1 MKVAPP
7 SSSFQPYLLP
17 SFPTHYTNPSPNPSP
32 PSSTLPPSP
41 LSRPTYSP
49 NPIPSPLAKQRVA
62 ATLKYYTQTLEPYLA
77 DATAYLLLT
86 RPSSACVGLQTYFM
100 GLKSDPS
107 YLSKVTVKGSGSRSR
122 EEDGARRKVLENI
135 GSLLT
140 LAAAEATRRKVEGRD
155 DIIDVLLECCKD
167 MDKNE

>member
-1 MKVAPP
+1 M
-7 SSSFQPYLLP
+7 
-17 SFPTHYTNPSPNPSP
+17 
-32 PSSTLPPSP
+32 
-41 LSRPTYSP
+41 
-49 NPIPSPLAKQRVA
+49 
-62 ATLKYYTQTLEPYLA
+62 KYYTQTLEPYLA

-100 GLKSDPS
+100 GLKIDPS